1 VIVVTRGCPVLK
13 GRIRRS
19 DEQQVTETDAV
30 ELPAALQ
37 EELQESLLGDFVRAD
52 RVAEARGKLR
62 RGESPDDD
70 ELARAIVASTVTDTT
85 D

>member
-1 VIVVTRGCPVLK
+1 MPVTRGRPALK

-19 DEQQVTETDAV
+19 DEQRVTRTDEV

-70 ELARAIVASTVTDTT
+70 ELARAIVASTVADTT

>member
-1 VIVVTRGCPVLK
+1 VIPVTRGCPTLK

-19 DEQQVTETDAV
+19 DDRRVTKTDAV
-30 ELPAALQ
+30 DLPASLQ

-70 ELARAIVASTVTDTT
+70 ELARAIVASAVADTT

>member
-1 VIVVTRGCPVLK
+1 MIPVTCGRPALK

-19 DEQQVTETDAV
+19 DGQQVTGTDVV

-37 EELQESLLGDFVRAD
+37 EELQASLLGDFVRAD

-70 ELARAIVASTVTDTT
+70 ELARAIVASTVTRAED
-85 D
+85 